1 MDIEQINDQALL
13 TTVLAQLAEREIVPA
28 QIGDIVYELVHG
40 YILDLTPTIA
50 TDSVMHVLAKR
61 EVQNAILTGLALDQ
75 LATQHLLPEP
85 LQTIVENDDGLYG
98 IDEQIAM
105 SVTSVYGSIGVT
117 NFGFV
122 DRTKPG
128 VIGALNA
135 HKDGVVNT
143 FADDLVG
150 AIAAAAA
157 ARLAHDNPDAVRRNF
172 GIKHN

>member
-1 MDIEQINDQALL
+1 MNEQQLNEHNLLDEVLDQLSAHKIGP
-13 TTVLAQLAEREIVPA
+13 T

-40 YILDLTPTIA
+40 YILDLTPAIA

-61 EVQNAILTGLALDQ
+61 EVQNAILTGLALDT

-85 LQTIVENDDGLYG
+85 VQTIVENDEGLYG

-105 SVTSVYGSIGVT
+105 SITSVYGSIGVT

-128 VIGALNA
+128 VIGELNE
-135 HKDGVVNT
+135 HKAGVVNT

-150 AIAAAAA
+150 AVAAAAA
-157 ARLAHDNPDAVRRNF
+157 ARLAHDNPAAVHQNF
-172 GIKHN
+172 GIKHD